1 MSSLSRPSGLNKSST
16 QHLCVIGLI
25 TYIDKFY
32 FVGCFEWLT
41 CFEFKLLIKLFCY
54 SLFAQVNSVFSSLE
68 DGLPEIVLVNA
79 CALNVAV

>member
-1 MSSLSRPSGLNKSST
+1 M
-16 QHLCVIGLI
+16 LI

-32 FVGCFEWLT
+32 FVSCFERLT
-41 CFEFKLLIKLFCY
+41 CLEFKLLVKLLCY